1 MRFTT
6 FYIAL
11 IFILPLLAGCAEDN
25 PFGTVYVE
33 GTVTLDGTPIQEVSV
48 TFIPVDGEL
57 SAGGITDING
67 KFTLTTGGAPSG
79 SGAKPGTYNVAFSK
93 IEVEGAGL
101 SEEEYMAKY
110 RGGTPPVI
118 YHIPQK
124 YENPAASGIEPITVG
139 ADKANNKFT
148 FALTSQ

>member
-6 FYIAL
+6 FYIA
-11 IFILPLLAGCAEDN
+11 FFTLLFLVGCAEDN

-48 TFIPVDGEL
+48 TFIPVDGEQ
-57 SAGGITDING
+57 SAGGITDISG
-67 KFTLTTGGAPSG
+67 KFTLTTGGSPSG
-79 SGAKPGTYNVAFSK
+79 SGAKPGTYNVAFNK

-110 RGGTPPVI
+110 KGVTPPVI

-124 YENPAASGIEPITVG
+124 YGNPAASGIEPITVDT
-139 ADKANNKFT
+139 DKANNKFT